1 MMELILKDAVIQ
13 QHSLHMKKLQLIEG
27 DWTKLDLALKIIGIV
42 FILRGLE
49 GFFSFFKEM
58 RKNKNDFAGRD
69 VSTLTN
75 GYILLT
81 GCFLFSIPFLRI
93 KLEQL
98 YLLGA
103 FYALFSTVFWI
114 FIHHL
119 EKEKQV

>member
-1 MMELILKDAVIQ
+1 LY
-13 QHSLHMKKLQLIEG
+13 
-27 DWTKLDLALKIIGIV
+27 LALKIIGIV

-49 GFFSFFKEM
+49 GFFSFIKEM
-58 RKNKNDFAGRD
+58 RKNKNEFTGKRISA
-69 VSTLTN
+69 LTN

-81 GCFLFSIPFLRI
+81 GCFLFSIPFLSI
-93 KLEQL
+93 KLEQQ

-119 EKEKQV
+119 EKRYQI